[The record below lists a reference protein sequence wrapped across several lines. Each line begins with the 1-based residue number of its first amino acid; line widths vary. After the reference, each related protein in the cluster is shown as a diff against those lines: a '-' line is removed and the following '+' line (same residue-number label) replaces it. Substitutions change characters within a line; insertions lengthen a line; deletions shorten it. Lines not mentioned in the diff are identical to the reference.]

1 MLTGT
6 VALIT
11 GGSRGIGAA
20 CARKLAAL
28 GADIAVVYAGSHA
41 AAGQTALRM
50 LSVLPIPLLPEVAKG
65 ITVFPAKS

>member
-1 MLTGT
+1 MLTGN

-28 GADIAVVYAGSHA
+28 GADIAVVYAGNA
-41 AAGQTALRM
+41 EKANEAGT
-50 LSVLPIPLLPEVAKG
+50 IDG
-65 ITVFPAKS
+65 FPDGTSGRA